1 MGSHFHSFFRRR
13 FFSFFFDL
21 GSILGGFGRPKRR
34 PKSSFGRFFFD
45 AFFECVLAS
54 IFGRFLE
61 APNPENVHGATAGA
75 RFSQNRRFRKKNEKT
90 SILESFSEAKTMKNR
105 KKMVL
110 KTMCF
115 FDIDFSS
122 LFFDFSRF
130 WLDFGRPRRLQKS
143 IKNRENRVWGDF
155 GTRLGSNI
163 DLGPD
168 FGAILVDLGRI
179 LEGF

>member
-1 MGSHFHSFFRRR
+1 MGR
-13 FFSFFFDL
+13 FWEAKTEAKIDFWDFFFDV
-21 GSILGGFGRPKRR
+21 
-34 PKSSFGRFFFD
+34 
-45 AFFECVLAS
+45 FFECVSAS

-75 RFSQNRRFRKKNEKT
+75 RFSQNRRFRKKSEKT

-122 LFFDFSRF
+122 LFFGFSRF
-130 WLDFGRPRRLQKS
+130 WLDFGRPRGVKKS
-143 IKNRENRVWGDF
+143 IKNRKNRVRDGF
-155 GTRLGSNI
+155 GARLGSSI
-163 DLGPD
+163 DFGHD
-168 FGAILVDLGRI
+168 FGAILMDFGRI
-179 LEGF
+179 LEGFWKDFGRILGRFLEGFDLTNND